1 MLNLE
6 RGRPITPFV
15 VMPRFRFTLEAVR
28 ELREQAETSAKE
40 ALARELQLAAHTDE
54 QLADASA
61 KVVEARGALVLVPS
75 EPVAAAALKARQDYL
90 ARRELERSVAELN
103 AQNQAERVTAGR
115 KSLELAARERAAV
128 ERMKE
133 RRLREH
139 NQAVDRAEVRM
150 LDDLG
155 VRRSSSHPPAAA

>member
-1 MLNLE
+1 
-6 RGRPITPFV
+6 
-15 VMPRFRFTLEAVR
+15 MPRFRFSLEAVR

-61 KVVEARGALVLVPS
+61 RVAEARGALMLVPD

-90 ARRELERSVAELN
+90 ARRELEQAVAALN
-103 AQNQAERVTAGR
+103 AANQAERVTAGR
-115 KSLELAARERAAV
+115 KVLELAARERAAV

-139 NQAVDRAEVRM
+139 NLSVARAEMRL
-150 LDDLG
+150 LDELG
-155 VRRSSSHPPAAA
+155 LRTNTPSGPAAA

>member
-1 MLNLE
+1 
-6 RGRPITPFV
+6 
-15 VMPRFRFTLEAVR
+15 MPRFRFTLEAVR

-40 ALARELQLAAHTDE
+40 ALARELALAAQTDE

-61 KVVEARGALVLVPS
+61 RVAEARGALVLVPN

-90 ARRELERSVAELN
+90 ARRELEPAVAELN
-103 AQNQAERVTAGR
+103 AQNLADRVSAGR
-115 KSLELAARERAAV
+115 KVLELAARERAAV

-139 NQAVDRAEVRM
+139 NLSVERAELRI

-155 VRRSSSHPPAAA
+155 TRQSSSNPPAAA

>member
-1 MLNLE
+1 
-6 RGRPITPFV
+6 
-15 VMPRFRFTLEAVR
+15 MPRFRFTLEAVR

-40 ALARELQLAAHTDE
+40 ALARELQLAAQTDE
-54 QLADASA
+54 QLADAA
-61 KVVEARGALVLVPS
+61 ARVAEARGALVLVPN

-103 AQNQAERVTAGR
+103 AQNQAERVSAGR
-115 KSLELAARERAAV
+115 KMLELAARERAAV

-139 NQAVDRAEVRM
+139 KQAAERAELRL

-155 VRRSSSHPPAAA
+155 VRSSTPNPPAAA